1 MTEWIQS
8 DQVPQAREF
17 RLPAVGVPGGVRGG
31 PGEVRPRAPL
41 FFLSYAHAMRRDEPN
56 QRVVKFFE
64 DLSEDV
70 AELVGRPAGSDPGFI
85 DRSMMGGARW
95 PSELL
100 EAIGTCKVFVALLSD
115 PYVTSPWCGKEW
127 YAFSRRQVAS
137 TTWAASGHE
146 TGIIPVL
153 WTPVPDYRLPRV
165 VGDVQ
170 RFSPHGLPD
179 VNIPARYAAEGVY
192 GLMLMAQQEMH
203 YRGVVWRLAQS
214 IAEFHFGHEVTPL
227 VLGQDDLHDIFRENP
242 S

>member
-1 MTEWIQS
+1 MTEWLPS
-8 DQVPQAREF
+8 GRVPQARGF
-17 RLPAVGVPGGVRGG
+17 RPPAVGVPGGVPG
-31 PGEVRPRAPL
+31 PPDEVRPRAPL
-41 FFLSYAHAMRRDEPN
+41 FFLSHAHAMHRDEPN

-85 DRSMMGGARW
+85 DRSMAAGARW
-95 PSELL
+95 STELL
-100 EAIGTCKVFVALLSD
+100 AAIGSCKVFVALLSD
-115 PYVTSPWCGKEW
+115 PYVTSPWCGMEW
-127 YAFSRRQVAS
+127 YAFSRREVTKNAWAS
-137 TTWAASGHE
+137 SGNE

-153 WTPVPDYRLPRV
+153 WTPVPNYRLPRV
-165 VGDVQ
+165 VGEVQ
-170 RFSPHGLPD
+170 RFSPRGLPD

-192 GLMLMAQQEMH
+192 GLMLMGQETL

-214 IAEFHFGHEVTPL
+214 IAEFHFGYEVTPL